1 MQLEEDPENRVQL
14 EGKEEQRVL
23 GAREVFERKEKRE
36 ERGGRET
43 KRSDGDGSK
52 REREATELAKVFA
65 QLRGQSNRL
74 D

>member
-1 MQLEEDPENRVQL
+1 MEVR
-14 EGKEEQRVL
+14 EEQRVL

-36 ERGGRET
+36 ERGGRE
-43 KRSDGDGSK
+43 KRRRDDDGAK
-52 REREATELAKVFA
+52 RQREKTELAKVFA